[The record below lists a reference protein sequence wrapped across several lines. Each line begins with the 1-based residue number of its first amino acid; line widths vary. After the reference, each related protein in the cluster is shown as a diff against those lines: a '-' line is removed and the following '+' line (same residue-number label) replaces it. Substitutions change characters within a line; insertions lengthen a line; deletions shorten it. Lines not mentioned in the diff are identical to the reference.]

1 MSLPESAQAFLN
13 DQVNRVRRL
22 PKKKRIAF
30 PEGTDPRVIAA
41 AESLDKEGLVQPV
54 LIGNGKKPDDKYA
67 RLLYERRRAKGM
79 TEIEAAELSKHPLYY
94 AALMVGAGD
103 ADGFVGGAVN
113 TTGETVRAALYAI
126 GARTG
131 VKTVSSVFFV
141 AVQDRSYGHNGIIA
155 FADCAIIP
163 DPGPVELAEIAIASA
178 QSFRAVVGAEPS
190 VALLSFSTKGSAKH
204 PFVAKVVEALKIV
217 RERDPGLNIDGE
229 LQADAA
235 LVDAIG
241 RSKAPG
247 STVAGRANVLVFPDL
262 ASANIGYKLVERLG
276 KGMGI
281 GPFLQGLAKPANDLS
296 RGCSADDIF
305 SVALITALQSE
316 GYAAI

>member
-13 DQVNRVRRL
+13 EQVNRVRRL

-41 AESLDKEGLVQPV
+41 AERLDKEGLAQPV
-54 LIGNGKKPDDKYA
+54 LIGNGRKPDDKYA
-67 RLLYERRRAKGM
+67 RLLYERRRPKGM
-79 TEIEAAELSKHPLYY
+79 TEIEAAELSKKPLYY

-103 ADGFVGGAVN
+103 ADGFVGGAAN

-131 VKTVSSVFFV
+131 VKTVSSVFFL

-178 QSFRAVVGAEPS
+178 QSYRAVVGAEPA
-190 VALLSFSTKGSAKH
+190 VALLSFSTKGSATH
-204 PFVAKVVEALKIV
+204 PFVDKVVAALKIV
-217 RERDPGLNIDGE
+217 RERVPELNIDGE

-235 LVDAIG
+235 LVEAVG

-247 STVAGRANVLVFPDL
+247 STVAGRANVLIFPDL

-281 GPFLQGLAKPANDLS
+281 GPILQGLAKPANDLS

-305 SVALITALQSE
+305 SVALITALQGE